1 MSFFDEIN
9 GCFSEQGLPLNPPFR
24 AVLFGDLAIYVENV
38 KTIAKY
44 QCDEVILCLKNGGLI
59 IRGKEL
65 CLKKYCAG
73 DVAVCGK
80 ICTIERV

>member
-44 QCDEVILCLKNGGLI
+44 QCDEVILTLCSCVL
-59 IRGKEL
+59 RGQTACVHKTTL
-65 CLKKYCAG
+65 
-73 DVAVCGK
+73 
-80 ICTIERV
+80 